1 MAEQIV
7 MRLERGGCALC
18 DAPTQPDG
26 AGIIKGSVG
35 RGGRNNPD
43 DVKAIQ
49 AALNAQDVADGGP
62 SPKLAVDGIA
72 GPLTTA
78 AIEKYQRR
86 HLGWADGRAL
96 AQTPRPVPLAR
107 LDLAGVLPP
116 PPGGR
121 PPVAAAD
128 RLAVLAALAAV
139 RTLGEQGWSATQLT
153 L

>member
-78 AIEKYQRR
+78 VSCSQFSHEPDLRR
-86 HLGWADGRAL
+86 MFR
-96 AQTPRPVPLAR
+96 PRPDSPFTNLLSSCGISGEAKISIMR
-107 LDLAGVLPP
+107 REAS
-116 PPGGR
+116 
-121 PPVAAAD
+121 AD
-128 RLAVLAALAAV
+128 TSR
-139 RTLGEQGWSATQLT
+139 SCSNSK
-153 L
+153 